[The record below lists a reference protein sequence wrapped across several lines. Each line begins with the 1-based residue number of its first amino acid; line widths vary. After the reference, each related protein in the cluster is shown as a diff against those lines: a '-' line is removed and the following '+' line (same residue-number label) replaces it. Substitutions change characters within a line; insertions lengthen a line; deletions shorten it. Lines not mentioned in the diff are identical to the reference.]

1 MIWWQ
6 LPFGVPSTTPGGTP
20 GHYRDNRVDY
30 MFAHFSE
37 YVAAGGV
44 GAVWGTG
51 DSGQTDWTTDNGE
64 YQTAVTAYFKAP
76 TTLP

>member
-30 MFAHFSE
+30 MFSHFDQ

-64 YQTAVTAYFKAP
+64 YKTAVTAYFKAP
-76 TTLP
+76 TPLP